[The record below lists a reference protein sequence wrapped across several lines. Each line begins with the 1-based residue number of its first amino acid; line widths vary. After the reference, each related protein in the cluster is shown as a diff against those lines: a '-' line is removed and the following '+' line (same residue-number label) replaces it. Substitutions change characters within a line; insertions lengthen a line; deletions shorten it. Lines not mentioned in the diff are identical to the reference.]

1 MTGRGGCDKFQVMIG
16 CTDSLN
22 FSSISRLSMA
32 RKGIFPLVQVQRNV
46 LRSLIKL
53 YLRISRFWVSTEV
66 STHHENL
73 QRKVVTEV
81 RDGKRGKIRFFLS
94 NSLSQS
100 NFIYKLVPIMYKS
113 ITCNCMSFGFY
124 Y

>member
-1 MTGRGGCDKFQVMIG
+1 MTGQGGCDKFQVLIG

-81 RDGKRGKIRFFLS
+81 RDGKRGKIRFF
-94 NSLSQS
+94 
-100 NFIYKLVPIMYKS
+100 FK
-113 ITCNCMSFGFY
+113 
-124 Y
+124 